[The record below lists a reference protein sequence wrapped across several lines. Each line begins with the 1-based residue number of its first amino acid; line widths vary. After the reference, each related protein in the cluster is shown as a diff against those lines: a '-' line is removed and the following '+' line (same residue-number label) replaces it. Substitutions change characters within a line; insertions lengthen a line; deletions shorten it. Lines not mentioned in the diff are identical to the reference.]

1 MIRGLAAS
9 YEKLVRVFVGRF
21 SGTVCACVVSAALA
35 GCFTIHVDNPAFLA
49 TGAEIES
56 ELQRMRAEPVGVA
69 RPVLVLGGYRS
80 PMPIAKGLAGRI
92 CELTGASRDEVV
104 DLSYIF
110 SDTVEGPARRAV
122 ELVEARFPSDDPE
135 WTTEVDVVAIS
146 MGGLVARLAA
156 SDPELRGEPGGKR
169 LKVHTL
175 YSLASPH
182 QGAILAD
189 WIRLDSASRSMRPGS
204 AFLARLDEAFA
215 GCGYEVVPYAVLRDT
230 WVGARHAS
238 PVGMEPIWVPGRVM
252 LSHHLVSFNKR
263 IQADVARRLRG
274 EGPLGMP
281 SEPPSE

>member
-1 MIRGLAAS
+1 MIRGLAAFR
-9 YEKLVRVFVGRF
+9 ENRVRVVLRR
-21 SGTVCACVVSAALA
+21 VCGAGVAFVVSVALA
-35 GCFTIHVDNPAFLA
+35 GCFTIHVDNPAFPA
-49 TGAEIES
+49 TSAEIEA
-56 ELQRMRAEPVGVA
+56 ELDRMRAEPVGIQ

-80 PMPIAKGLAGRI
+80 PMPVAKSLAGRL

-122 ELVEARFPSDDPE
+122 ALVEERFPSDDPE
-135 WTTEVDVVAIS
+135 WTIEVDVVAIS

-156 SDPELRGEPGGKR
+156 AEPELRGEPGGKR
-169 LKVHTL
+169 LRIRTI

-182 QGAILAD
+182 RGAILAD
-189 WIRLDSASRSMRPGS
+189 WIRLDSACRSMQPGS
-204 AFLARLDEAFA
+204 AVLASLDEAFA
-215 GCGYEVVPYAVLRDT
+215 GRDYEVVPYAVLRDT

-274 EGPLGMP
+274 EEPLGMP
-281 SEPPSE
+281 SSPPSE

>member
-1 MIRGLAAS
+1 MIRGLVVS
-9 YEKLVRVFVGRF
+9 YEKLVRVCIRRF
-21 SGTVCACVVSAALA
+21 SGTACACAVTVALT
-35 GCFTIHVDNPAFLA
+35 GCFTIHVDNPAFPA
-49 TGAEIES
+49 KGAEIEADLS
-56 ELQRMRAEPVGVA
+56 RMRAEPVGIQ

-80 PMPIAKGLAGRI
+80 PMPIAKGLAGRL

-122 ELVEARFPSDDPE
+122 ALVEARFPSDDPD

-156 SDPELRGEPGGKR
+156 AEPELRGEPGGKR
-169 LKVHTL
+169 LRIRTI

-182 QGAILAD
+182 RGAILAD
-189 WIRLDSASRSMRPGS
+189 WIRLDSACRSMQPGS
-204 AFLARLDEAFA
+204 AFLASLDEAFA
-215 GCGYEVVPYAVLRDT
+215 GRDYEVVPYAVLRDT

-238 PVGMEPIWVPGRVM
+238 PVGMEPIWVSGRVM

-274 EGPLGMP
+274 EEPLGLP
-281 SEPPSE
+281 SEPPRE

>member
-1 MIRGLAAS
+1 
-9 YEKLVRVFVGRF
+9 
-21 SGTVCACVVSAALA
+21 VVSVALT
-35 GCFTIHVDNPAFLA
+35 GCFTIHVDNPAFPA
-49 TGAEIES
+49 TGAEIEA
-56 ELQRMRAEPVGVA
+56 ELERMRAEPVGIA
-69 RPVLVLGGYRS
+69 RPVVVLGGYRS

-122 ELVEARFPSDDPE
+122 ALVDERFPSDDPE

-156 SDPELRGEPGGKR
+156 AEPGLRGEPGGKR
-169 LKVHTL
+169 LRIRTL

-182 QGAILAD
+182 RGARLAD
-189 WIRLDSASRSMRPGS
+189 WIRLDSACRSMKPGS
-204 AFLARLDEAFA
+204 AFLAQLDEAFA
-215 GCGYEVVPYAVLRDT
+215 GRDYEVVPYAVLRDT

-263 IQADVARRLRG
+263 IQADLARRLRG
-274 EGPLGMP
+274 EELLGQP
-281 SEPPSE
+281 SAPPSE